1 MLILMLQASC
11 PLLCLQNPDIQD
23 GTTSANECDPVRN
36 FPTPR
41 ITSETNSSQAD
52 LSYLCIC
59 GNGFQPD
66 VGNFSQTIPFFQCQ
80 EFGNQC
86 VNACGSGNT
95 ACQSACR
102 SDNPCGAQNP
112 TRVNTTTSS
121 SMIATATDGSTAT
134 AGPAVYTGLGGS
146 SESSSEKTDK
156 TDKDSGAN
164 AFLVMGH
171 SYGLA
176 VVFAGLFAGFAMVL

>member
-1 MLILMLQASC
+1 M
-11 PLLCLQNPDIQD
+11 
-23 GTTSANECDPVRN
+23 
-36 FPTPR
+36 
-41 ITSETNSSQAD
+41 
-52 LSYLCIC
+52 
-59 GNGFQPD
+59 
-66 VGNFSQTIPFFQCQ
+66 
-80 EFGNQC
+80 
-86 VNACGSGNT
+86 NACGSGNT

-146 SESSSEKTDK
+146 SASSSEKTDK

-164 AFLVMGH
+164 TFLVMGH